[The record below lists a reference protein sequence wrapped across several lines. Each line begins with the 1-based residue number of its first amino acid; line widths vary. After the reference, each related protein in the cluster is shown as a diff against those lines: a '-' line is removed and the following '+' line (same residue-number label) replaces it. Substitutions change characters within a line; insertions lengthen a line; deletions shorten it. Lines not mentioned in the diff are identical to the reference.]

1 MPTYS
6 KTSSWLFKLR
16 RAQRGWIGGNK
27 PLSSARSKAAASQ
40 VSCVVGMLDFVWITD
55 CNKRLEEP
63 VCLVWGLL
71 AVENGPRWAP
81 APHSLQPRIHL
92 ETSVPLHRLRHATLD
107 RGRSGQLMTANSKVS
122 TEGAFLSNPGLD
134 TQLNSAEG
142 QAIYQVLCYF
152 PKERGT
158 TKHSW
163 FRNHSTPKAIGWT
176 GLCALFFESLSSK

>member
-16 RAQRGWIGGNK
+16 GAQTGWIGGNK

-40 VSCVVGMLDFVWITD
+40 VSCVVVMLDFVWITD

-63 VCLVWGLL
+63 VCSVWGLL
-71 AVENGPRWAP
+71 AVENGLRWAP

-122 TEGAFLSNPGLD
+122 TDGAFLSNQPWLRYTAKFCKRPGYISSTLLLP
-134 TQLNSAEG
+134 QRERYN
-142 QAIYQVLCYF
+142 QAFLI
-152 PKERGT
+152 
-158 TKHSW
+158 
-163 FRNHSTPKAIGWT
+163 
-176 GLCALFFESLSSK
+176 